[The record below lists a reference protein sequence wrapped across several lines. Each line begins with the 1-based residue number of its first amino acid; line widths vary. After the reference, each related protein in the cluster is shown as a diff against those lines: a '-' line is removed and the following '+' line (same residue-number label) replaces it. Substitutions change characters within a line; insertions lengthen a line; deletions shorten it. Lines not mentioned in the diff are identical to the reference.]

1 MQTEDVTTKSK
12 HPEYFSFIVDHQNA
26 CHGHFWKM
34 CATDPAPHLILQT
47 RNVICLGHPRRKKG
61 FP

>member
-12 HPEYFSFIVDHQNA
+12 HSFIVDHQNA

-34 CATDPAPHLILQT
+34 CATDLAPHLILHT
-47 RNVICLGHPRRKKG
+47 RNGI
-61 FP
+61 